1 MQQRILF
8 AAEKFEGTIRANPNL
23 RRVDDMDLGYIAT
36 GVVFAFIGAIVM
48 GVL

>member
-8 AAEKFEGTIRANPNL
+8 ASGFLAGRIRANLNL
-23 RRVDDMDLGYIAT
+23 GRHSDMDLGYIAT